1 MNLSDFARM
10 PKEEVKD
17 YLRSEGVEFIEEATK
32 EDLVAIAR
40 QHFVKGINAAEEKA
54 ATEPDAA
61 KAGKAV
67 ETEQTPRQKEESE
80 DRRAL
85 NAMDELKKMGFET
98 RQQAISYLDG
108 ITRERKMLEFR
119 QTEFSEAERIAAER
133 EAKLDAREKYLD
145 AKGIEVLAKVQELKD
160 LTEKQQENIQKLS
173 RLNSNS

>member
-1 MNLSDFARM
+1 M

-32 EDLVAIAR
+32 EDLVAVAR

-54 ATEPDAA
+54 AETTDAS
-61 KAGKAV
+61 KAGQAK
-67 ETEQTPRQKEESE
+67 ETVATESPVKPELSE

-133 EAKLDAREKYLD
+133 EAKLDARDKYLD
-145 AKGIEVLAKVQELKD
+145 AKGAEVLLKVQELKD
-160 LTEKQQENIQKLS
+160 LTEKQQDNIQKLT